1 MPYRRQQHPSPEAT
15 QPDAPVREAD
25 TVAVPNRGHR
35 PAVPA
40 ASNDR
45 HGTPSAA
52 ADHSLTG
59 GDYEQAVTA
68 ITTMIDRWWKHHNP
82 VNE

>member
-1 MPYRRQQHPSPEAT
+1 M
-15 QPDAPVREAD
+15 
-25 TVAVPNRGHR
+25 
-35 PAVPA
+35 
-40 ASNDR
+40 
-45 HGTPSAA
+45 
-52 ADHSLTG
+52 TG